1 MVNTYDSVAE
11 GTKVDYKGKGVAY
24 EIESSQNR
32 ESEMGLYPFTKEQ
45 YGQIV
50 NLLKNMRDNNNAAD
64 SSANLSGMIQSSA
77 CSNKNRQ
84 EWIVD
89 SVATNHMVAEVN
101 LIDKHVTLSRGV
113 YLPNGAVAKVTHTGR
128 SSVTSRTS
136 LINVLHVPQ
145 FKFNLMYVSKLTK
158 ELGCSVIFF
167 PGFFLFQDL
176 STRRVR
182 EIGREKMDYMF

>member
-64 SSANLSGMIQSSA
+64 LSANLSGMIQSSA

-101 LIDKHVTLSRGV
+101 LIDKHVTLSREV

>member
-1 MVNTYDSVAE
+1 MVNAYDSVAE